1 MCIDHA
7 NMFGASALNVP
18 TLAANTHI
26 LGVHVQANIVESI
39 QKTTKLRSRANIVES
54 IQTTT
59 KLHGIA
65 NYLV

>member
-39 QKTTKLRSRANIVES
+39 Q
-54 IQTTT
+54 TTT